1 MPRVTEKK
9 SLISGISKNDKRD
22 SEMLVELNPLEDP
35 RWDELV
41 IGHPEG
47 TIYHHSAWHQVLC
60 ETYGYTPL
68 YLGQTIPGGNKI
80 FGIFS
85 FMLVNSILTGK
96 RVVSLPFT
104 TYCNPLMPEEML
116 EEAVHFAFKRFS
128 NVDYVELKLVEKV
141 PGGGGQLGVESRFVT
156 HILSL
161 GGGIDDLFRSFH
173 PTSIRQRVRRAERTG
188 LAVRMAKTDSDLRQF
203 YEFYALM
210 RRKNGI
216 PPQPYSFFANMRR
229 ILASKD
235 LLEIPVIEFQ
245 GRVIAAAILLKFN
258 STWHLEYSNSDP
270 LFLKESPNQLLIWK
284 CIEMAH
290 RAGAKSFDFGRTA
303 LSHQSLLEFKDRWQA
318 QRRGIRYHYFPLNT
332 KGNHLNSRSD
342 GFLVRLNKR
351 LPLAL
356 LKWEGRLLY
365 RHMA

>member
-161 GGGIDDLFRSFH
+161 GGG
-173 PTSIRQRVRRAERTG
+173 
-188 LAVRMAKTDSDLRQF
+188 
-203 YEFYALM
+203 
-210 RRKNGI
+210 
-216 PPQPYSFFANMRR
+216 
-229 ILASKD
+229 
-235 LLEIPVIEFQ
+235 
-245 GRVIAAAILLKFN
+245 
-258 STWHLEYSNSDP
+258 
-270 LFLKESPNQLLIWK
+270 
-284 CIEMAH
+284 
-290 RAGAKSFDFGRTA
+290 
-303 LSHQSLLEFKDRWQA
+303 DR
-318 QRRGIRYHYFPLNT
+318 
-332 KGNHLNSRSD
+332 
-342 GFLVRLNKR
+342 
-351 LPLAL
+351 
-356 LKWEGRLLY
+356 
-365 RHMA
+365 